1 MIWIEEEPKRVKW
14 NKEAHGIRIFKNSWH
29 INPWRKKIYGLW
41 LLSEICSP
49 QRASEI
55 KGLAEESIS
64 RISSINNKQDL
75 GSGLICVTERSLT
88 PFYPFGIAVVFWM
101 GCEPGHTC
109 LLWFPGTVCIPRCSL
124 QLLMHSQHQSS
135 PVLPNKHSQRLWQR
149 LSSLCSAHPNPMGSS
164 GETEELVILDTLLWR
179 VMLNPLWH

>member
-1 MIWIEEEPKRVKW
+1 MKW

-49 QRASEI
+49 QRANEI